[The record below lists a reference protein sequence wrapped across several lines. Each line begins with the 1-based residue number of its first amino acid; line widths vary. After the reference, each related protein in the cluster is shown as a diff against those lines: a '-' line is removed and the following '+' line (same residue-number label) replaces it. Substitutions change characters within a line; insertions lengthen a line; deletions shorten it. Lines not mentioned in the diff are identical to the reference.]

1 MPLSHIDPI
10 AARMFAV
17 KVVEKL
23 RQQGYEAVW
32 AGGCVRDQLLDR
44 VPMDYDVATSAH
56 PDSVRELFGRRHT
69 IAIGAAFGVI
79 TVIGSKASGNV
90 EVATYRSD
98 SEYIDG
104 RRPVGVTFC
113 NAREDALRRDFTIN
127 GLFFDPVG
135 GVVVDYVG
143 GQQDLHEGI
152 IRAIGD
158 PDMRFGEDHLRM
170 LRAVRF
176 SANFEFP
183 LESHTRDAI
192 DRLAHQL
199 ALVSPE
205 RLAAELRLMFSR
217 AGRGQALRLLVG
229 TGLVN
234 PLFGGQLNKT
244 ESFWSSASDALDALC
259 EPSLPLAMAI
269 LCREE
274 PESVV
279 VICNHLRLSNHERR
293 LAVWL
298 VKALS
303 VFRSKDIMSDYAR
316 APWSL
321 LQPWL
326 AHEWRFHLADLIVSL
341 AVSNYFSSEN
351 VSWVSNQ
358 VQRTDAELNPSHL
371 LRGNDLLQIGVPS
384 GPIVGHLLHQL
395 RSLQLD
401 EKITSRE
408 AAVEWVEQQCIN
420 E

>member
-10 AARMFAV
+10 AARRFAV
-17 KVVEKL
+17 DVVEKL
-23 RQQGYEAVW
+23 RQRGYEAVW

-44 VPMDYDVATSAH
+44 VPIDYDVATSAH
-56 PDSVRELFGRRHT
+56 PNNVREVFGHRYT
-69 IAIGAAFGVI
+69 IAVGAAFGVI

-98 SEYIDG
+98 AEYIDG
-104 RRPVGVTFC
+104 RRPVAVTFC
-113 NAREDALRRDFTIN
+113 SAQEDALRRDFTIN
-127 GLFFDPVG
+127 GLFFDPIEE
-135 GVVVDYVG
+135 VVVDYVE
-143 GQQDLHEGI
+143 GQRDLEEGI

-158 PDMRFGEDHLRM
+158 PGMRFGEDHLRM

-192 DRLAHQL
+192 DLLAHQL
-199 ALVSPE
+199 VLVSPE

-217 AGRGQALRLLVG
+217 AGRGQALRLLVS

-234 PLFGGQLNKT
+234 PLFGGRLNKT
-244 ESFWSSASDALDALC
+244 ESFWSSASAALDALH
-259 EPSLPLAMAI
+259 EPSLPLAIAI

-274 PESVV
+274 PELVV
-279 VICNHLRLSNHERR
+279 GICNHLRLSNHERR
-293 LAVWL
+293 LAAWL
-298 VKALS
+298 VEALS
-303 VFRSKDIMSDYAR
+303 VLSSKNAVSDYSH

-321 LQPWL
+321 VQPWL
-326 AHEWRFHLADLIVSL
+326 AHEWRFHLADLMRSL
-341 AVSNYFSSEN
+341 AVIHCFSLEK
-351 VSWVSNQ
+351 VTWVNEQ

-384 GPIVGHLLHQL
+384 GPIVGHLLNQL
-395 RSLQLD
+395 RTLQLD
-401 EKITSRE
+401 KKITSRD
-408 AAVEWVEQQCIN
+408 AAVEWVKQQCVD

>member
-17 KVVEKL
+17 EVVEKL

-98 SEYIDG
+98 AEYVDG

-127 GLFFDPVG
+127 GLFFDPVD

-158 PDMRFGEDHLRM
+158 PGMRFGEDHLRM

-205 RLAAELRLMFSR
+205 RLAGELRLMFSR

-326 AHEWRFHLADLIVSL
+326 AHEWRFHLADLMVSL
-341 AVSNYFSSEN
+341 AVSNYFSSDN

>member
-127 GLFFDPVG
+127 GLFFDPIG

-326 AHEWRFHLADLIVSL
+326 AHEWRFHLADLMVSL

>member
-326 AHEWRFHLADLIVSL
+326 AHEWRFHLADLMVSL

>member
-17 KVVEKL
+17 EVVKKL

-32 AGGCVRDQLLDR
+32 AGGCVRDQLSGR
-44 VPMDYDVATSAH
+44 VPVDYDVATSAH

-98 SEYIDG
+98 AEYVDG

-113 NAREDALRRDFTIN
+113 DAQEDALRRDFTIN
-127 GLFFDPVG
+127 GLFFDPVEE
-135 GVVVDYVG
+135 VVVDYVG
-143 GQQDLHEGI
+143 GQRDLDEGI

-158 PDMRFGEDHLRM
+158 PSMRFGEDHLRM

-176 SANFEFP
+176 SANFAFP

-192 DRLAHQL
+192 DLLAHQL
-199 ALVSPE
+199 VLVSPE

-217 AGRGQALRLLVG
+217 IGRGQALRLLVG

-234 PLFGGQLNKT
+234 PLFGGRLNKT
-244 ESFWSSASDALDALC
+244 ESFWSSASDALDALN
-259 EPSLPLAMAI
+259 EPSLPLTIAI

-274 PESVV
+274 PELVAG
-279 VICNHLRLSNHERR
+279 ICNHLRLSNYERR
-293 LAVWL
+293 LAAWL
-298 VKALS
+298 VEALS
-303 VFRSKDIMSDYAR
+303 VLSAKDAGSDYSH
-316 APWSL
+316 APWSR

-326 AHEWRFHLADLIVSL
+326 AHEWRFQLADIMGSL
-341 AVSNYFSSEN
+341 AVIHCFSSEK
-351 VSWVSNQ
+351 VAWVRQQ

-371 LRGNDLLQIGVPS
+371 LRGNDLLQLGVPS
-384 GPIVGHLLHQL
+384 GPVVGHLLNQL

-401 EKITSRE
+401 KKIISR
-408 AAVEWVEQQCIN
+408 AAAIEWVKQQCVD

>member
-98 SEYIDG
+98 SEYVDG

-326 AHEWRFHLADLIVSL
+326 AHEWRFHLADLMVSL

>member
-17 KVVEKL
+17 EVVEKL

-69 IAIGAAFGVI
+69 IATGAAFGVI

-98 SEYIDG
+98 AEYVDG

-113 NAREDALRRDFTIN
+113 SAREDALRRDFTIN

-143 GQQDLHEGI
+143 GQQDLHDGI

-158 PDMRFGEDHLRM
+158 PGMRFGEDHLRM

-183 LESHTRDAI
+183 LESHTQDAI
-192 DRLAHQL
+192 ERLAHQL

-279 VICNHLRLSNHERR
+279 AICNHLRLSNHERR

-298 VKALS
+298 VNALS
-303 VFRSKDIMSDYAR
+303 VFRSKDIVSDYAC

-326 AHEWRFHLADLIVSL
+326 AHEWRFHLADLMVSL
-341 AVSNYFSSEN
+341 AVINYFSSEN

-371 LRGNDLLQIGVPS
+371 LRGNDLLQIGVAS
-384 GPIVGHLLHQL
+384 GPIIGHLLHQL

>member
-17 KVVEKL
+17 EVVEKL

-326 AHEWRFHLADLIVSL
+326 AHEWRFHLADLMVSL

>member
-158 PDMRFGEDHLRM
+158 PSMRFGEDHLRM

-326 AHEWRFHLADLIVSL
+326 AHEWRFHLADLMVSL

-358 VQRTDAELNPSHL
+358 VQRTEAELNPSHL

>member
-17 KVVEKL
+17 EVVEKL

-158 PDMRFGEDHLRM
+158 PGMRFGEDHLRM

-183 LESHTRDAI
+183 LEYHTHDAI

-279 VICNHLRLSNHERR
+279 AICNHLRLSNHERR

-303 VFRSKDIMSDYAR
+303 VFRSKDIVSDYAR

-326 AHEWRFHLADLIVSL
+326 AHEWRFYLADLMVSL

-351 VSWVSNQ
+351 VSWVSSQ

-371 LRGNDLLQIGVPS
+371 LSGNDLLQIGVPS

-401 EKITSRE
+401 EKIMSRE

>member
-10 AARMFAV
+10 AARSFAV
-17 KVVEKL
+17 DVVEKL
-23 RQQGYEAVW
+23 RQRGYEAVW
-32 AGGCVRDQLLDR
+32 AGGCVRDQLLGR

-69 IAIGAAFGVI
+69 IAVGAAFGVI

-98 SEYIDG
+98 AEYRDG

-113 NAREDALRRDFTIN
+113 DAQEDALRRDFTIN
-127 GLFFDPVG
+127 GLFFDPIEE
-135 GVVVDYVG
+135 VVVDYVG
-143 GQQDLHEGI
+143 GQHDLEEGI

-158 PDMRFGEDHLRM
+158 PGMRFGEDHLRM

-176 SANFEFP
+176 SANYEFP

-192 DRLAHQL
+192 DLLAHQL
-199 ALVSPE
+199 VLVSPE

-217 AGRGQALRLLVG
+217 AGRGEALRLLLS

-234 PLFGGQLNKT
+234 PLFGGRLNKT
-244 ESFWSSASDALDALC
+244 EYFWSSASAALDALH
-259 EPSLPLAMAI
+259 EPSLPLAIAI

-274 PESVV
+274 PRLVHG
-279 VICNHLRLSNHERR
+279 ICNHLRLSNHERR
-293 LAVWL
+293 LAAWL
-298 VKALS
+298 VEALS
-303 VFRSKDIMSDYAR
+303 VLASKNTVADYSH

-326 AHEWRFHLADLIVSL
+326 AHEWRFHLADLMRSL
-341 AVSNYFSSEN
+341 AVIHC
-351 VSWVSNQ
+351 VSLEKCAWVNEQ

-371 LRGNDLLQIGVPS
+371 LRGNDLLQIGIPS
-384 GPIVGHLLHQL
+384 GPVVGHLLHQL
-395 RSLQLD
+395 RILQLD
-401 EKITSRE
+401 KKITSRD
-408 AAVEWVEQQCIN
+408 AAVEWVKQQCID